1 VIYTSHAELILDVQR
16 AEKGVCATQFSRS
29 EDFNRFQLCD
39 GRQRRWHHSGVLEDP
54 IYMSL
59 CKYLY
64 KDNATNLVPEL
75 ISPSYVTNQAKVTA
89 QMPTCKRKHF
99 EIGLCGILVWYL
111 GSNEAGAC
119 GLCQTRKQ
127 YGLCRSRK
135 EDLAI
140 FSGDLRLLAILFF
153 LPHVLFGRLHYQT
166 VHNSA

>member
-1 VIYTSHAELILDVQR
+1 MIYTSHEELILDVQR
-16 AEKGVCATQFSRS
+16 AGKGVCATQFSRS

-39 GRQRRWHHSGVLEDP
+39 GRQRHWHHSGVLEDP

-59 CKYLY
+59 GKCLY

-75 ISPSYVTNQAKVTA
+75 ISPSYVTNHAKVTA

-119 GLCQTRKQ
+119 GLCRRRKNM
-127 YGLCRSRK
+127 GCVEVEKKILRSFL
-135 EDLAI
+135 EI
-140 FSGDLRLLAILFF
+140 CGFSRYSSSYLMFCMVG
-153 LPHVLFGRLHYQT
+153 
-166 VHNSA
+166 